1 MLVAKRN
8 QDLMPSLL
16 NDLLNWNSW
25 NNFATD
31 SRNPMPKMNVSETDA
46 DYELELCVPG
56 LSKDDLSLSIDSEN
70 NLVVEMTKQ
79 EASEKAEEGRRYLR
93 HEFSSLQF
101 KQLLSLPENVKKE
114 AITAKVENGILRIS
128 LPKFTEAEKQAL
140 MQHIAIS

>member
-1 MLVAKRN
+1 MFIAKRN

-31 SRNPMPKMNVSETDA
+31 SSNPMPKMNVSETDA

>member
-1 MLVAKRN
+1 MFIAKRN

-16 NDLLNWNSW
+16 NDLLNWNNW

-79 EASEKAEEGRRYLR
+79 ETSEKAEEGRRYLR

>member
-1 MLVAKRN
+1 MLLTKRT

-16 NDLLNWNSW
+16 NELLDWNSW
-25 NNFATD
+25 NNFAAD
-31 SRNPMPKMNVSETDA
+31 GHSPMPKMNVSETNNE
-46 DYELELCVPG
+46 YELELCVPG

-70 NLVVEMTKQ
+70 NLVVEMTKK
-79 EASEKAEEGRRYLR
+79 EASDNAEEERRYLR

-114 AITAKVENGILRIS
+114 SITAKVENGILSIT
-128 LPKFTEAEKQAL
+128 LPKYTEAEKQAL